1 VSQRFALVTLVS
13 VLALLQQAHAADR
26 VVVLVTSSD
35 CAMEAISTLD
45 IRKAYLGFGVSYEE
59 KSVRAFRLG
68 NDTKLNQIFLQSV
81 VAMSEK
87 TYERRLLLQLVKY
100 GQPRPREFGSVSEL
114 AAALKEGPCNIA
126 YMWQSDLK
134 ERTGIKGIKVIWQE
148 N

>member
-1 VSQRFALVTLVS
+1 MSQRFALVTLVS

-59 KSVRAFRLG
+59 KSIRAFRLG

-100 GQPRPREFGSVSEL
+100 GRPRPREFGSVSEL

-134 ERTGIKGIKVIWQE
+134 ERTGIKAIKVIWQE

>member
-1 VSQRFALVTLVS
+1 MSLRFLTVTIVS

-26 VVVLVTSSD
+26 VVVLVTNSD
-35 CAMEAISTLD
+35 CGMKAITALD

-68 NDTKLNQIFLQSV
+68 NDKKLNQIFLQSV

-114 AAALKEGPCNIA
+114 AVALKEGPCNIA

-134 ERTGIKGIKVIWQE
+134 EATGIKAIKVIWQE